1 MATVVKDIVTWL
13 KQWFYTESE
22 VDSLLG
28 EKVTVSQ
35 GSSNASKLVMTD
47 TGGDIKVFAKSSLD
61 VGDLSDANGVIPTD
75 INDLTDT
82 TGVIPTNVGQLVGS
96 TANRFVV
103 TDSNKNIAL
112 QEKIGNITKDGKI
125 GSSANYIV
133 TTGTGGL
140 LTASSYITDRQLYV
154 TNSQGVAQG
163 TLYNALSHKADSD
176 HTQASSTITD
186 SNTYSHLNNA
196 SANQESI
203 NSAIDTAI
211 GNLQSIKAIEVVTTK
226 PTASASTMGKLYI
239 VSENSKVNVY
249 YTEEEQSSQ
258 GTYEY
263 SWHKMDTDILDEFS
277 IAWSDVTYKP
287 SWEATT
293 SNIKMNGT
301 ASVGSSGKF
310 VNSDHIHPSDTSK
323 ADKTSALSTTI
334 TLCDVGD
341 TNEGCIIFN
350 TIS

>member
-1 MATVVKDIVTWL
+1 MATIVKDIVTWL
-13 KQWFYTESE
+13 KQWYYTESE
-22 VDSLLG
+22 VDTLLG
-28 EKVTVSQ
+28 GKVSKEQ
-35 GSSNASKLVMTD
+35 GSENASKLVMTD
-47 TGGDIKVFAKSSLD
+47 TGGEIKVFAKSSLD
-61 VGDLSDANGVIPTD
+61 VGDLSDSGGVIPTD
-75 INDLTDT
+75 VGDLTDT
-82 TGVIPTNVGQLVGS
+82 GGIIPTNVNQLVGS

-103 TDSNKNIAL
+103 TDANKNIAL

-125 GSSANYIV
+125 GSNANYVV
-133 TTGTGGL
+133 TTTTNGL
-140 LTASSYITDRQLYV
+140 LTASSYIDDRQVYV

-163 TLYNALSHKADSD
+163 TLYGALENKANSS

-196 SANQESI
+196 SATQESI

-211 GNLQSIKAIEVVTTK
+211 GNLSSINALNIVSTL

-239 VSENSKVNVY
+239 ISENSKVNVY
-249 YTEEEQSSQ
+249 YTEQTGTGSSAS
-258 GTYEY
+258 Y

-277 IAWSDVTYKP
+277 IAWGDVTGKP
-287 SWEATT
+287 TWESTT

-334 TLCDVGD
+334 TLCDIGD
-341 TNEGCIIFN
+341 TNAGCIIFN